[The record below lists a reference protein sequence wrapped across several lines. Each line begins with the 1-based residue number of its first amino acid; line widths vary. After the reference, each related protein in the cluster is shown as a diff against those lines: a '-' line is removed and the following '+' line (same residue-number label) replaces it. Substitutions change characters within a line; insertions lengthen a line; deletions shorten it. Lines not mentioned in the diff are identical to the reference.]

1 MSVDQP
7 TPAEAEAA
15 LDAASEFI
23 EEQTEDLGLL
33 AGLRGLKV
41 RVGKGW
47 SANMENG
54 EVTVDP
60 RFFLEAGYRPEWCT
74 YATMHELVAHVREVV
89 HEPELTGEVMRFSR
103 RGDEYQTFHNVLADI
118 AGNRELHRRLPAMS
132 KVAGSLYSE
141 HLFPDG
147 ESYREEPR
155 HMQLLDAMIRDE
167 MIPGSET
174 EISDEVREVL
184 DRLRNYEGTGKDAIK
199 EATNP
204 ARSPRDRFEMMTGL
218 ILPAYL
224 ELLGKDKQDPNF
236 QKQEGSGGAEG
247 QEGQEG
253 DGQQGDQPQES
264 ADGSGKQA
272 GKPEGEPQENGKPSN
287 NADFSEYYQ
296 AMNDRQPRPFTDQ
309 QKQEIARDVIR
320 QQRKVKTSPEQRAR
334 KALEQEA
341 GHSYVEITRYR
352 TELGKYASEIE
363 QMEEFFDQ
371 LISKRLIT
379 RRQLSRPTPEG
390 AVLDPSLLGQTHA
403 EIQAGAAE
411 PAGLLE
417 YEQVTHE
424 EQLVGGY
431 DLYYVVDAS
440 GSMQES
446 NKAQYAARS
455 SVIFLEGF
463 NAFAEKIK
471 EVEDATGVTLDLDV
485 ATSVLTFGDSYEVV
499 KPLGNELTEK
509 QRLDVYQAALNAA
522 SSNTVDYAALE
533 HILAERKK
541 LVAEGRS
548 ADRQAVVTVVTDGIS
563 SDPERARR
571 AVESLRGLGAVV
583 LGIGIEDKNPEEL
596 YHPHGRTIDRPEQL
610 PGTLVSRLEVVLQ
623 NREGGKL

>member
-1 MSVDQP
+1 MTVDQP
-7 TPAEAEAA
+7 NQMEAEAA

-23 EEQTEDLGLL
+23 EQQTEDLGLL

-41 RVGKGW
+41 RVGKSW
-47 SANMENG
+47 AANLESG

-118 AGNRELHRRLPAMS
+118 AGNRELHRRLPSMG
-132 KVAGSLYSE
+132 KVAGSLYAE
-141 HLFPDG
+141 RLFPK
-147 ESYREEPR
+147 ESYEDEPR

-167 MIPGSET
+167 MIPDAET
-174 EISDEVREVL
+174 KVSDEVQAVL
-184 DRLRNYEGTGKDAIK
+184 DRLRDYEGTGKDAIK

-224 ELLGKDKQDPNF
+224 ELLEKDKQDPEF
-236 QKQEGSGGAEG
+236 QKQQGEGSGDGEGESQEGEG
-247 QEGQEG
+247 QQSGESQEG
-253 DGQQGDQPQES
+253 
-264 ADGSGKQA
+264 
-272 GKPEGEPQENGKPSN
+272 GKPSESQADGQPSDQQ
-287 NADFSEYYQ
+287 ADFSEYYQ
-296 AMNDRQPRPFTDQ
+296 AMDERQPRPFTEQ

-320 QQRKVKTSPEQRAR
+320 QQRKEKTSPEQRAR
-334 KALEQEA
+334 KALEEEA

-352 TELGKYASEIE
+352 AELGKYASEIE
-363 QMEEFFDQ
+363 QMEEFFDR
-371 LISKRLIT
+371 LISKRLST

-403 EIQAGAAE
+403 EIQAGASE
-411 PAGLLE
+411 PAALLE

-446 NKAQYAARS
+446 NKAQYAAGS

-463 NAFAEKIK
+463 NAFSEKIK
-471 EVEDATGVTLDLDV
+471 EVEDTTGVTLDLDV
-485 ATSVLTFGDSYEVV
+485 ATSVLTFGDRHEVV

-509 QRLDVYQAALNAA
+509 QRLDVYAAALNAA

-533 HILAERKK
+533 HILAERKR
-541 LVAEGRS
+541 LAGEGRN
-548 ADRQAVVTVVTDGIS
+548 ADRQAVITVVTDGIS

-571 AVESLRGLGAVV
+571 AVEALRGLGAVV
-583 LGIGIEDKNPEEL
+583 IGIGIGDQNPEEL
-596 YHPHGRTIDRPEQL
+596 YKPHGRTIDSPEQL
-610 PGTLVSRLEVVLQ
+610 PGTLVSRLEVVMQ
-623 NREGGKL
+623 HREGGKL